1 MKIFTTLRIIKQQNL
16 VPGSQGILT
25 IEDFKTK
32 SYKDL
37 PGDIRFYLT
46 LYWHGETDP
55 SRPIF

>member
-1 MKIFTTLRIIKQQNL
+1 MESFTTLRIIKQQNVL
-16 VPGSQGILT
+16 PGSQGILT

-32 SYKDL
+32 FSKDL

-46 LYWHGETDP
+46 LYWHRETDP